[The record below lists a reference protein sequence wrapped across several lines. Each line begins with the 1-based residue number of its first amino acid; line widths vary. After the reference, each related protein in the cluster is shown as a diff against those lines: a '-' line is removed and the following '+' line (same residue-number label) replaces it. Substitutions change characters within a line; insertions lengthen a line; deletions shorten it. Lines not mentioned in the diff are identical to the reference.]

1 MKGDLEMKA
10 KSIFA
15 ASLLVAGAAFA
26 DTTEVDTEYV
36 LGVMPVTAS
45 GKTQVILS
53 VPWVAEG
60 TEDATTIAVKN
71 LVKTAGLAENDT
83 LTWYDTANGKYMQW
97 KIVTTEGVNEWVPVT
112 SVTDSGNYE
121 AASTSK
127 AISRGEAVVLT
138 RASTTNPIYVV
149 GQVGSTASS
158 TTTITAGA
166 YTLLAPPTASASA
179 FNLNTSLTITSG
191 TINDDD
197 QIVTDVSNGVPLTFV
212 RSNGNWTP
220 TYNLNLGKALVPAG
234 RGFWYKRAAGAGDL
248 VVSWTA
254 PATSN

>member
-1 MKGDLEMKA
+1 MKV

-15 ASLLVAGAAFA
+15 VSLLAAGAAFA
-26 DTTEVDTEYV
+26 DTTTVDTEYV

-60 TEDATTIAVKN
+60 TENATTIAVKN

-83 LTWYDTANGKYMQW
+83 LTWYDTANGKFMQW
-97 KIVTTEGVNEWVPVT
+97 KIETVAGVNEWVPVT

-179 FNLNTSLTITSG
+179 FDLNTLNVTSG
-191 TINDDD
+191 TINADD

-212 RSNGNWTP
+212 RSDGKWTP